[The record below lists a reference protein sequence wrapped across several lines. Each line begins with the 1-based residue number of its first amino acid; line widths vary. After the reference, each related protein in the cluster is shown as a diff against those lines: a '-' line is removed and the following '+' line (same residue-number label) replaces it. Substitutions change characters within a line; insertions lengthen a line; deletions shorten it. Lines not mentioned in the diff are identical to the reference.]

1 MTHATN
7 QTSKDKAEADLK
19 TSIKKLQRQRDQIKT
34 WLQSNDIKDKSALM
48 EHRKLIETVEY
59 SSILSLHI
67 FLATCGA
74 LFHLSQIIT
83 LRLTS

>member
-1 MTHATN
+1 MAQRKLQADIDRVLKLVQQGVTLFEETFDKMTHATN

-48 EHRKLIETVEY
+48 EHRKLIETVE
-59 SSILSLHI
+59 
-67 FLATCGA
+67 
-74 LFHLSQIIT
+74 
-83 LRLTS
+83 